1 MMADIAAAFNTV
13 EPTLKVGVSKGF
25 ENNMFPSGANVEQE
39 IRAGNIVR
47 TMLDLNPRP
56 DFEIAKATRSKVSE
70 GYLMIY
76 AYAKDPGTALDAL
89 RAWWLLIAG
98 DDGKLLNDIEGKV
111 TLGNVEFLHWRA
123 VGGFQGFAEKN
134 GNVWY
139 VDQMVQYAARVLP

>member
-1 MMADIAAAFNTV
+1 MIADIAAAFNTV

-47 TMLDLNPRP
+47 TILDLNPRP
-56 DFEIAKATRSKVSE
+56 DFEISKATRSKVSE

-123 VGGFQGFAEKN
+123 VGGFQGFAEKT
-134 GNVWY
+134 GNAWY